1 MSRYATCDWCGDQ
14 YVRGRGGS
22 PFSDPQGR
30 EHCSKQC
37 CCEANGWDPTSVQ
50 WKPKSNSGCF
60 ITTAVCEA
68 HGLPDDCTE
77 LTTLRGFRDS
87 YMESTPSGR
96 ALVERYYATAPA
108 LVTRINAR
116 ADKNDLYAHL
126 RNTFIVPAVS
136 AVHRGENE
144 EAQRVYH
151 DMMDWLNERVRG

>member
-1 MSRYATCDWCGDQ
+1 MSDYLRCDWCS
-14 YVRGRGGS
+14 VEFRRGGKH
-22 PFSDPQGR
+22 DPQGR
-30 EHCSKQC
+30 VFCSKQC
-37 CCEANGWDPTSVQ
+37 CCVANNWDPANVTWGSRTSG
-50 WKPKSNSGCF
+50 SSCF

-77 LTTLRGFRDS
+77 LTTLRGFRDT

-96 ALVERYYATAPA
+96 ALVELYYATAPA

-126 RNTFIVPAVS
+126 RNTFIVPAVA
-136 AVHRGENE
+136 AVSRGENE
-144 EAQRVYH
+144 KAQRVYH

>member
-1 MSRYATCDWCGDQ
+1 MSSYRRCGWCSQ
-14 YVRGRGGS
+14 SYNRG
-22 PFSDPQGR
+22 FSDPSGR
-30 EHCSKQC
+30 SFCSKRC
-37 CCEANGWDPTSVQ
+37 VCEMNGVDASQ
-50 WKPKSNSGCF
+50 LIEKSSCF

-77 LTTLRGFRDS
+77 LTTLRGFRDI

-96 ALVERYYATAPA
+96 ALVELYYATAPA

-126 RNTFIVPAVS
+126 RNAFIVPAVA
-136 AVHRGENE
+136 AVSRGENE
-144 EAQRVYH
+144 KAQRVYH

>member
-1 MSRYATCDWCGDQ
+1 
-14 YVRGRGGS
+14 
-22 PFSDPQGR
+22 
-30 EHCSKQC
+30 
-37 CCEANGWDPTSVQ
+37 
-50 WKPKSNSGCF
+50 
-60 ITTAVCEA
+60 
-68 HGLPDDCTE
+68 
-77 LTTLRGFRDS
+77 
-87 YMESTPSGR
+87 MESTPSGR